1 MYVERLGML
10 FAVPC
15 SWLNI
20 VSFVWEHKSLG
31 GDIVWTQTALLK
43 YKLTLD
49 KYISDH
55 QSLPV
60 WAQQLNHV
68 DVRFLYL
75 LYDLYVSSIRLL
87 LELRFLNKCFIIKK
101 KRKFSAWQ
109 HLHVLRLGVVF
120 LQLKNSSVVMFFN
133 SRL

>member
-20 VSFVWEHKSLG
+20 VGFVREHKSLG

-60 WAQQLNHV
+60 WAQQLNPV

-101 KRKFSAWQ
+101 KKKKILCLAAPSCFEVGC
-109 HLHVLRLGVVF
+109 L
-120 LQLKNSSVVMFFN
+120 FFC
-133 SRL
+133 S

>member
-1 MYVERLGML
+1 ML
-10 FAVPC
+10 FTVPC
-15 SWLNI
+15 SWLN
-20 VSFVWEHKSLG
+20 VVNFVQEHKSLG

-60 WAQQLNHV
+60 WAQKVNYV
-68 DVRFLYL
+68 DVKFLYL
-75 LYDLYVSSIRLL
+75 LYDLYVSSVRLL
-87 LELRFLNKCFIIKK
+87 LELRFLKKCFIIKK
-101 KRKFSAWQ
+101 KEKKILCSEAPSCFEVGCCFVQ
-109 HLHVLRLGVVF
+109 I
-120 LQLKNSSVVMFFN
+120 KNSKVVMFFK

>member
-49 KYISDH
+49 KYVSDH

-75 LYDLYVSSIRLL
+75 LCDLYVSSIRLL

-101 KRKFSAWQ
+101 KKKKILCLAAPSCFE
-109 HLHVLRLGVVF
+109 VGCC
-120 LQLKNSSVVMFFN
+120 FFAVKK
-133 SRL
+133 